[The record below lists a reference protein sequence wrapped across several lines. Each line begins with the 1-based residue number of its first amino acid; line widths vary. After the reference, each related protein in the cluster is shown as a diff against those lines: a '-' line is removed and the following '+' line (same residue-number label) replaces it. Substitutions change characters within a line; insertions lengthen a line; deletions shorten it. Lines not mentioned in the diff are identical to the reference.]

1 MISDSLSLSQKTC
14 ISLHLPH
21 PQRGLPRRGA
31 PYPHP
36 APLVASLGLPQLAHL
51 SHWSSGRPSQERVL
65 AGSCKPFSWSERRPF
80 GSFWLPSG
88 PASLESFLPL
98 PHNYSPHGIWLKY
111 KSSYCMYPAQF
122 LQRPR
127 PPTTKKAYLSPSIP
141 TMANSRDIYV
151 LAAAG
156 NSVIMC

>member
-21 PQRGLPRRGA
+21 PQRGLPWRGA

-65 AGSCKPFSWSERRPF
+65 AGSCKPFSWSERSPF
-80 GSFWLPSG
+80 WSFWLPSG
-88 PASLESFLPL
+88 PASLESFLLL
-98 PHNYSPHGIWLKY
+98 PTQLQ
-111 KSSYCMYPAQF
+111 SSWYLAEVQKLILYVPCSVPPEAQASYN
-122 LQRPR
+122 Q
-127 PPTTKKAYLSPSIP
+127 KAYLSPSIP